1 MKVICNCFDISFTFY
16 VVFHNLYICLLISQD
31 NCTMLIPK
39 GIYCVY
45 IQQKL
50 LLKAIYV
57 TAQILYDGL

>member
-1 MKVICNCFDISFTFY
+1 
-16 VVFHNLYICLLISQD
+16 
-31 NCTMLIPK
+31 MLIPK